1 MTYRSTV
8 FPLKTTFK
16 DGIAAVYMVTR
27 RFEQED
33 GTFAHEWLYVGST
46 PNMKRKFIS
55 HPMAFGF
62 KKYKANAICVIRE
75 EDEKIRKEIHAD
87 LWAQYLPLL
96 NE

>member
-16 DGIAAVYMVTR
+16 RGIAAVYVVTR

-46 PNMKRKFIS
+46 PNMRAQFEG
-55 HPMAFGF
+55 HPQKFGF
-62 KKYKANAICVIRE
+62 DKYNANAICVIRE
-75 EDEKIRKEIHAD
+75 DDENNRKEIHAD
-87 LWAQYLPLL
+87 LWVQYRPLL